1 MAKPKGLKNGG
12 GGGSKRSADRG
23 GSGAEPEDVSSEE
36 EDVDDDDRD
45 DEKSASSSLAKK
57 ESASLSLSGK
67 LAADE
72 AKGVEIK
79 YSEPP
84 EARVPKIKW
93 RLYPFKGAFVRW
105 EFWR

>member
-12 GGGSKRSADRG
+12 GGSKRNADGG

-45 DEKSASSSLAKK
+45 DEKSASSAKK
-57 ESASLSLSGK
+57 EGASLSLSGK